1 MHFVLIHG
9 GAHGAWCW
17 QPLLEHLDAPALAV
31 DLPGRAGRPGDLEA
45 LAVRDF
51 AAAVVEDI
59 EKAGLSRVVLVGHS
73 MAGLTIPLVL
83 ERIPE
88 RIASVVFV
96 SCVLPREGQSV
107 LDAIATP
114 ESQRPRSPGDGLLEE
129 RAREMFCNDM
139 DEAQTRFVLERL
151 CPESVRDERA
161 GAHRGAAAAGAAL
174 LREAAARP
182 GARARDPGRGDWQ
195 CGARL
200 RRPRAG
206 RRAQRHDLA
215 PARAGPHPE
224 PRRARRG
231 RRCSGR
237 RCAPPLIPRS
247 ASVAGLVGTRT
258 RNKAAA

>member
-17 QPLLEHLDAPALAV
+17 QPLLEHLDTPALAV
-31 DLPGRAGRPGDLEA
+31 DLPGRAGRPGDLET

-59 EKAGLSRVVLVGHS
+59 EKAALSRVVLVGHS
-73 MAGLTIPLVL
+73 MAGLTIPPVL

-107 LDAIATP
+107 LDAIQTP
-114 ESQRPRSPGDGLLEE
+114 EAQRPRSPGDGLPEE

-151 CPESVRDERA
+151 CPESVRVMNEPARTA
-161 GAHRGAAAAGAAL
+161 GLRLPVPRCYVKL
-174 LREAAARP
+174 LRDQA
-182 GARARDPGRGDWQ
+182 
-195 CGARL
+195 
-200 RRPRAG
+200 
-206 RRAQRHDLA
+206 LA
-215 PARAGPHPE
+215 PAFQDESIRNAGPGCTVYELDTGHNVMISR
-224 PRRARRG
+224 PRELARILNR
-231 RRCSGR
+231 
-237 RCAPPLIPRS
+237 L
-247 ASVAGLVGTRT
+247 T
-258 RNKAAA
+258 